1 MHIQKK
7 DKIINDTIYGFIYLE
22 DSLINELINHKYFQR
37 LRRITQL
44 GLANLIYPGS
54 NHTRF
59 QHALGSM
66 FLMQKTIE
74 YLKRKKIKIS
84 AKESL
89 ALKIAILLHDIGH
102 GPFSHALEKTIVKN
116 ISHEKISLLYMEKL
130 NQIFNKKLNLAINI
144 FSNNYSK
151 KYFYHL
157 VSSQVDMDRLD
168 YLKRDS
174 FYTGVNEGNIG
185 VERIINMMNVVDD
198 KLVIEE
204 KGINSIEKFLFARRL
219 MYWQVYL
226 HKTVISAEHIL
237 INILKRAKKLVQN
250 SNPIYST
257 PSLLPF
263 LKNNYTYSDFKNN
276 DNLLEKFSELDD
288 YEIYACIKQWCNE
301 KDKVLSNLSNMII
314 NRNLLKIKIQDQ
326 KFSSKKIDEIN
337 CLLQKK
343 YSLSKEEASYF
354 VFTKKISHNA
364 YNIDEEKINILLN
377 NNEIVDLTKVS
388 DHFSNRKT
396 NIKQKYFLCYPKEF
410 KNKF

>member
-7 DKIINDTIYGFIYLE
+7 DKIINDTIYGFIYLD

-66 FLMQKTIE
+66 FLMQRTID

-84 AKESL
+84 KKESL

-237 INILKRAKKLVQN
+237 INILRRAKKLVQKDI
-250 SNPIYST
+250 PIYST

-288 YEIYACIKQWCNE
+288 YEIYTCIKQWTHE
-301 KDKVLSNLSNMII
+301 KDKVLSKLSNMII
-314 NRNLLKIKIQDQ
+314 NRNLLKIKIQDE
-326 KFSSKKIDEIN
+326 KFSSNKIDEIN
-337 CLLQKK
+337 FLLQKK
-343 YSLSKEEASYF
+343 YNLSKEEASYF
-354 VFTKKISHNA
+354 VFTKKISHNT
-364 YNIDEEKINILLN
+364 YNINDEKINILLK

-388 DHFSNRKT
+388 DHFSNKKT

>member
-66 FLMQKTIE
+66 FLMQRTIE

-84 AKESL
+84 TKESL

-130 NQIFNKKLNLAINI
+130 NQIFNKKLNLAIKI

-151 KYFYHL
+151 KYFFHL

-237 INILKRAKKLVQN
+237 INILRRAKKLVQN
-250 SNPIYST
+250 SIPIYST

-263 LKNNYTYSDFKNN
+263 LKNNYTYTDFKNN

-288 YEIYACIKQWCNE
+288 YEIYTCIKQWTYE

-314 NRNLLKIKIQDQ
+314 NRNLLKIKIQD
-326 KFSSKKIDEIN
+326 KRFSSKKIDEIN

-354 VFTKKISHNA
+354 VFTKKISHNT
-364 YNIDEEKINILLN
+364 YNINEEKINILLK

>member
-1 MHIQKK
+1 MHKDKK
-7 DKIINDTIYGFIYLE
+7 DKIINDTIYGFICLE
-22 DSLINELINHKYFQR
+22 DKLINELINHKYFQR

-66 FLMQKTIE
+66 FLMQRIIE
-74 YLKRKKIKIS
+74 HLRKKKITITEE
-84 AKESL
+84 ESL

-116 ISHEKISLLYMEKL
+116 ISHEKISLLYMQKL
-130 NQIFNKKLNLAINI
+130 NQIFNNKLNLSINI
-144 FSNNYSK
+144 FNNKYSK
-151 KYFYHL
+151 KYFYNL

-185 VERIINMMNVVDD
+185 VERIINMMNVVDE

-204 KGINSIEKFLFARRL
+204 KGIHSIEKFLFARRL

-226 HKTVISAEHIL
+226 HKTVISAEHML
-237 INILKRAKKLVQN
+237 INILNRAKELVQKKY
-250 SNPIYST
+250 SIYST
-257 PSLLPF
+257 PTLLPF
-263 LKNNYTYSDFKNN
+263 LKNNYTYTDFKNK
-276 DNLLEKFSELDD
+276 DNLLEEFALLDD

-301 KDKVLSNLSNMII
+301 KDKVLSKLSEMII
-314 NRNLLKIKIQDQ
+314 NRNLLKIKIQDK
-326 KFSSKKIDEIN
+326 KFSSKIIEKINFTI
-337 CLLQKK
+337 QRK
-343 YSLSKEEASYF
+343 YNVSYKEASYF
-354 VFTKKISHNA
+354 VFTKKISHNT
-364 YNIDEEKINILLN
+364 YKIDEEKINILLKSRK
-377 NNEIVDLTKVS
+377 IVDLTKVS

-410 KNKF
+410 NNIF

>member
-1 MHIQKK
+1 MHKDKK
-7 DKIINDTIYGFIYLE
+7 DKIINDTVYGFICLE
-22 DSLINELINHKYFQR
+22 DNLINELVNHKYFQR

-74 YLKRKKIKIS
+74 HLRKKKITITE
-84 AKESL
+84 KESL

-116 ISHEKISLLYMEKL
+116 ISHEKISLLYMKKL
-130 NQIFNKKLNLAINI
+130 NQIFNKKLDLAINI
-144 FSNNYSK
+144 FSNKYSK
-151 KYFYHL
+151 KYFYNL

-185 VERIINMMNVVDD
+185 VERIINMMNIVDD

-204 KGINSIEKFLFARRL
+204 KGVHSIEKFLFARRL

-226 HKTVISAEHIL
+226 HKTVISAEHML
-237 INILKRAKKLVQN
+237 INVLKRAKKLVKQN
-250 SNPIYST
+250 ISIYST
-257 PSLLPF
+257 PTLLPF
-263 LKNNYTYSDFKNN
+263 LKNNYTYKDFKNKV
-276 DNLLEKFSELDD
+276 NLLEEFALLDD
-288 YEIYACIKQWCNE
+288 YEIYTCIKQWCNE
-301 KDKVLSNLSNMII
+301 QDKVLSKLSNMII
-314 NRNLLKIKIQDQ
+314 GRNLLKIKIQDK
-326 KFSSKKIDEIN
+326 KFSSKLIEKISHTV
-337 CLLQKK
+337 QKK
-343 YSLSKEEASYF
+343 YNISCEEVSYF
-354 VFTKKISHNA
+354 VFTKKISHNT
-364 YNIDEEKINILLN
+364 YKIDEEKINILLDRKK
-377 NNEIVDLTKVS
+377 IVDLTKVS

-396 NIKQKYFLCYPKEF
+396 NIKEKYFLCYPKEF

>member
-1 MHIQKK
+1 MYKDKK
-7 DKIINDTIYGFIYLE
+7 DKIINDTVYGFICLE
-22 DSLINELINHKYFQR
+22 DNLINELINHKYFQR

-74 YLKRKKIKIS
+74 HLRKKKITITE
-84 AKESL
+84 KESL

-116 ISHEKISLLYMEKL
+116 ISHEKISLLYMQKL
-130 NQIFNKKLNLAINI
+130 NQIFNNKLNLSINI
-144 FSNNYSK
+144 FSNKYSK
-151 KYFYHL
+151 KYFYNL

-185 VERIINMMNVVDD
+185 VERIINMMNVVDE

-204 KGINSIEKFLFARRL
+204 KGIHSIEKFLFARRL

-226 HKTVISAEHIL
+226 HKTVISAEHML
-237 INILKRAKKLVQN
+237 INILNRAKELVQQKYL
-250 SNPIYST
+250 IYST
-257 PSLLPF
+257 PTLLPF
-263 LKNNYTYSDFKNN
+263 LKNNYTYTDFKNK
-276 DNLLEKFSELDD
+276 DNLLEEFALLDD

-301 KDKVLSNLSNMII
+301 KDKVLSKLSDMII
-314 NRNLLKIKIQDQ
+314 NRNLLKIKIQDK
-326 KFSSKKIDEIN
+326 KFSSKIIEKINFTI
-337 CLLQKK
+337 QKK
-343 YSLSKEEASYF
+343 YNVSYKEASYF
-354 VFTKKISHNA
+354 VFTKKISHNT
-364 YNIDEEKINILLN
+364 YKIDEEKINILLN
-377 NNEIVDLTKVS
+377 KRKIVDLTKVS

-410 KNKF
+410 NNIF